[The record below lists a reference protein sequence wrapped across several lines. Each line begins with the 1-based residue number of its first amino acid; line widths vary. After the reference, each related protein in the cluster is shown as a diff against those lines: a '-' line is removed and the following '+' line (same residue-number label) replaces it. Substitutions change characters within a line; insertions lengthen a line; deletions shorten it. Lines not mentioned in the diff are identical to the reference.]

1 MKLSAVLADRR
12 TLEIPFETDVLTI
25 VYWPSALTPRTISE
39 AMAQE
44 DDNKSQSVVDLLVTV
59 IDEWDLEDG
68 DGEIVPISPEML
80 ETLPVRFLS
89 DVLTAI
95 TADTNPN
102 PTNSGNSGATS
113 RRKARLANSR
123 NGTPS

>member
-68 DGEIVPISPEML
+68 DGEIVEISPEML